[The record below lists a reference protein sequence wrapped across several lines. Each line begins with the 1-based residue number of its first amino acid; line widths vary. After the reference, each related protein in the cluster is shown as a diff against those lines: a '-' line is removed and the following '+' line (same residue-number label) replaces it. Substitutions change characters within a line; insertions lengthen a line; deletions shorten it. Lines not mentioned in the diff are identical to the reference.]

1 MEIVTLIQPTA
12 PNAISGAAR
21 GFSQLTDNIE
31 TFLTLL
37 TTQLR
42 NQDPLN
48 PLEVE
53 KFTEQLVQFAS
64 VEQSI
69 STNTNLETLIRLQS
83 AAGRESAIGL
93 IGRTVV
99 TASNEAALTEASD
112 ARWTYSLPQS
122 ASETSLT
129 IVDEAGRSVATLD
142 GATRA
147 GAHQVV
153 WNGRTDDG
161 DSAASG
167 VYRLVV
173 TARDDARQPVEPTIE
188 AFRRVSGLD
197 FSDGQTRLETAAGTI
212 SLDDVTRVTD
222 Q

>member
-1 MEIVTLIQPTA
+1 MEISALAQSTA
-12 PNAISGAAR
+12 AGPASNASR
-21 GFSQLTDNIE
+21 GFSQLTDNID

-69 STNTNLETLIRLQS
+69 STNTNLETLIRLQ
-83 AAGRESAIGL
+83 AGAGRESAVAL

-99 TASNEAALTEASD
+99 APDDRAALGDGSA
-112 ARWTYSLPQS
+112 ARWTYSLPQA
-122 ASETSLT
+122 ASDLT
-129 IVDEAGRSVATLD
+129 LNVVDDAGGIVATLQ
-142 GATRA
+142 GATSA
-147 GAHQVV
+147 GEHQIA
-153 WNGRTDDG
+153 WDGGRNGG
-161 DSAASG
+161 ENAAAG

-173 TARDDARQPVEPTIE
+173 TARDSARQPIE
-188 AFRRVSGLD
+188 SSIRSFRQVTGLS
-197 FSDGQTRLETAAGTI
+197 FGDGGTELETAAGPVP
-212 SLDDVTRVTD
+212 LDDVTRVID
-222 Q
+222 R

>member
-1 MEIVTLIQPTA
+1 MEIATITQATV
-12 PNAISGAAR
+12 PNATSGAAR

-69 STNTNLETLIRLQS
+69 STNTNLETLIRLQT
-83 AAGRESAIGL
+83 AASRDSAIGL

-99 TASNEAALTEASD
+99 TASDQAALADGAD
-112 ARWTYSLPQS
+112 ARWTYSLPQN
-122 ASETSLT
+122 AGETRLN
-129 IVDEAGRSVATLD
+129 IVDEAGRTIATLD

-147 GAHQVV
+147 GAHQVA

-161 DSAASG
+161 DIAAAG

-173 TARDDARQPVEPTIE
+173 TARDGARQPIE
-188 AFRRVSGLD
+188 ARIDAFRQVSGLD
-197 FSDGQTRLETAAGTI
+197 FSDGQTRLETAAGRI
-212 SLDDVTRVTD
+212 LFADVTRVTD
-222 Q
+222 R